1 MPLSWN
7 NINNHVAGDVLPLA
21 DWNQA
26 ATALNSLVGTW
37 VTVGTINSV
46 NTNGT
51 PPFYAYVASVNVATT
66 SGTAN
71 ITIPNGG
78 FPNGV
83 IAAFVTGVDY
93 GSIVWE
99 IVSAGSSKTTVEV
112 NGVICNTAAAVPNAG
127 YHVNV
132 LIIGY

>member
-26 ATALNSLVGTW
+26 ATALNSFVGTW
-37 VTVGTINSV
+37 VTTGTINSV

-51 PPFYAYVASVNVATT
+51 PPFYAYVASVNVTTT
-66 SGTAN
+66 SGGAN

-83 IAAFVTGVDY
+83 IAAFVSGVDY
-93 GSIVWE
+93 ATILWE

-112 NGVICNTAAAVPNAG
+112 FGTICNTGSAASNAT